1 MKASPLP
8 ITLLVTGGTLDKDYQ
23 ATTGDLIFS
32 ETHLPK
38 LLKEAN
44 STLPI
49 KLKVLML
56 KDSLELLDSD
66 RQKIL
71 DACLESET
79 DRIVITHGTDTM
91 TDTAL
96 FLKNSRRLTEKTI
109 ILTGAMRPFQ
119 LNQSDA
125 SFNLGAALMASQLA
139 SPGVYIAMNGELF
152 EASQVSKNRQQGI
165 FELHT

>member
-1 MKASPLP
+1 MKPSPLL

-23 ATTGDLIFS
+23 TTTGKLVFS
-32 ETHLPK
+32 DTHLPK

-49 KLKVLML
+49 KTTVLML
-56 KDSLELLDSD
+56 KDSLEMQDAD
-66 RQKIL
+66 RKKIL
-71 DACLESET
+71 KACIESET
-79 DRIVITHGTDTM
+79 DRVVITHGTDTM

-96 FLKNSRRLTEKTI
+96 FLKNSRQLTDKTVV
-109 ILTGAMRPFQ
+109 LTGAMRPFQ

-139 SPGVYIAMNGELF
+139 SPGIYIAMNGELF

>member
-1 MKASPLP
+1 MKASPQP

-23 ATTGDLIFS
+23 TTSGELIFS

-38 LLKEAN
+38 LLEEAN

-49 KLKVLML
+49 KLNVLML
-56 KDSLELLDSD
+56 KDSLEMLDSD

-71 DACLESET
+71 DACLESAT
-79 DRIVITHGTDTM
+79 DRVVITHGTDTM

-96 FLKNSRRLTEKTI
+96 FLKNSRQLTDKTVV
-109 ILTGAMRPFQ
+109 LTGAMRPFQ

-125 SFNLGAALMASQLA
+125 SFNLGTALMAAQLA
-139 SPGVYIAMNGELF
+139 SSGIYIAMNGELF

>member
-1 MKASPLP
+1 MKASPQP

-23 ATTGDLIFS
+23 TTSGELIFS

-38 LLKEAN
+38 LLEEAN

-56 KDSLELLDSD
+56 KDSLEMLDSD

-71 DACLESET
+71 DACLESAT
-79 DRIVITHGTDTM
+79 DRVVITHGTDTM

-96 FLKNSRRLTEKTI
+96 FLKNSRQLTDKTVV
-109 ILTGAMRPFQ
+109 LTGAMRPFQ

-125 SFNLGAALMASQLA
+125 SFNLGTALMAAQLA
-139 SPGVYIAMNGELF
+139 SSGIYIAMNGELF